1 MHEKT
6 LAESN
11 DELLSSLK
19 VSSEH
24 DFKNQTVSGRLG
36 DCTLADLLPSET
48 DLEERTIKKLSIVQL
63 WGFLESCL
71 LPEELKIIELLYLE
85 RQTFKNVAEMTGKTE
100 AEIQTIQKR
109 SLKKLR
115 KKEKLKDYLQ

>member
-1 MHEKT
+1 MKT
-6 LAESN
+6 VVENGSKEQN
-11 DELLSSLK
+11 
-19 VSSEH
+19 H
-24 DFKNQTVSGRLG
+24 DR
-36 DCTLADLLPSET
+36 ET
-48 DLEERTIKKLSIVQL
+48 SRIQERTIKKLSIVQL